1 MPHSASLV
9 GQIISHYRIIEKLG
23 GGGMGVVYKAEDKR
37 LGRFV
42 ALKFLPEEVAH
53 DPQALERFKR
63 EARAASA
70 LNHPN
75 ICTIYDISEDGGRA
89 FIAME
94 FLEGATLKHNIS
106 GRPMELD
113 TLLVF
118 GIEIADA
125 LDAAHSKGIVHR
137 DIKPANIFI
146 TERRRAKLL
155 DFGLAKLS
163 LDKGV
168 PSDTASFQAT
178 VDASHE
184 HLTSPGTALGTVAYM
199 SPEQALGK
207 ELDPRT
213 DLFSFG
219 TVLYE
224 MATGKLPFRG
234 ETSAALFDS
243 ILHKAPVAPVR
254 LNPDLPQRLEEVIN
268 KALEKDS
275 NLRYQHATDIR
286 ADLQRLKRDTDSG
299 RTGHQTAQVEIAA
312 ASATGPA
319 PMPSQVSVAQAAAP
333 VLSSSTQLKKPLA
346 RHWRFLVPVAALLA
360 LGVVGALYWRSAR
373 VHALTEKDTLVLAD
387 FVNTTGEPVFD
398 ETLRQG
404 LSAQL
409 AQSPFLNILSDNRVH
424 QVLRLMGRP
433 ASERLTQDTA
443 REICLRTESKALLT
457 GSIAKLGSHYAISL
471 GATNCQ
477 TGDLLAQEQSEATS
491 TEEVLRTLGSTA
503 TRLRERLGESL
514 SSIQKY
520 DAPIEQ
526 ATTTSLE
533 ALKSYSQGKRTQSQI
548 GDAESIPF
556 YRRAIEL
563 DPTFALAYGDA
574 AISYAN
580 LGENTL
586 AIENMNK
593 AYELRDRVS
602 EREKFRLTAYY
613 FGIVTGELDK
623 ELEVYRTW
631 SRSYPRDVDPHLNTG
646 VDNALLGQL
655 EKAVAELQ
663 QASNLDPNCILCLSD
678 LSSYYMFLDRFDE
691 AKSTIERAEV
701 QHPDYAGVHDVLY
714 RLAYY
719 RGDTAEMA
727 RQFTWSVTNK
737 RDLDLAFCREW
748 ETEASRGRLK
758 KALEFSRRAV
768 EAARQNEMQEGAA
781 YWKASAAFR
790 QASFGNLT
798 EARRGATEALS
809 ASTGR
814 DVRFNS
820 AMALAGAGEFA
831 RAENI
836 AGELNHRFPKDT
848 LVNTFSLP
856 EIRAQIEIS
865 RNNGPRAVDL
875 LQTTLPFELGQVCL
889 LSVYERGQAWLL
901 ARDGVAAAAE
911 FQKILLHP
919 GLIGNCPSGA
929 LARLGVARAYALSGD
944 MPKSRTAYQD
954 FLTLWKDADPDIPIL
969 KQAKAEYAKL
979 K

>member
-1 MPHSASLV
+1 MPHSTSLV
-9 GQIISHYRIIEKLG
+9 GQVISHYRIVEKLG

-75 ICTIYDISEDGGRA
+75 ICTIYDISEEGGQA

-137 DIKPANIFI
+137 DIKPANIFV
-146 TERRRAKLL
+146 TERRHAKLL

-163 LDKGV
+163 MDKGV
-168 PSDTASFQAT
+168 PSDSASLQAT
-178 VDASHE
+178 MDASHE

-224 MATGKLPFRG
+224 MATGRLPFRG

-254 LNPDLPQRLEEVIN
+254 LNPDLPQRLEDVIN

-275 NLRYQHATDIR
+275 NLRYQHATDMR
-286 ADLQRLKRDTDSG
+286 ADLQRLKRDTDSS
-299 RTGHQTAQVEIAA
+299 RTGHQTAQVEIAG
-312 ASATGPA
+312 ASAAAPA
-319 PMPSQVSVAQAAAP
+319 SMPSQVSGAQSTAP
-333 VLSSSTQLKKPLA
+333 FLASSTQLKKPLA
-346 RHWRFLVPVAALLA
+346 RNWRFLAPVAVLLA
-360 LGVVGALYWRSAR
+360 LSVAAAFYWRSAKA
-373 VHALTEKDTLVLAD
+373 HALTEKDTVVLAD
-387 FVNTTGEPVFD
+387 FANTTGEPVFD

-424 QVLRLMGRP
+424 EVLRLMGRP
-433 ASERLTQDTA
+433 PSERLSKDTA
-443 REICLRTESKALLT
+443 REICLRTESKAQLT

-471 GATNCQ
+471 AAANCQ

-503 TRLRERLGESL
+503 TRLRQRLGESL

-533 ALKSYSQGKRTQSQI
+533 ALKAYSQGKRTQFQI
-548 GDAESIPF
+548 GDLESIPF
-556 YRRAIEL
+556 YQRAIEL
-563 DPTFALAYGDA
+563 DPTFALAYADE
-574 AISYAN
+574 AISYQN
-580 LGENTL
+580 IGESARAT
-586 AIENMNK
+586 ESMKK

-613 FGIVTGELDK
+613 YGVVTGELDK
-623 ELEVYRTW
+623 EMEVYRIW
-631 SRSYPRDVDPHLNTG
+631 SQNYPREIDPHINTG
-646 VDNALLGQL
+646 VDYAILGQP

-663 QASNLDPNCILCLSD
+663 QASHLDPNCILCLVD
-678 LSSYYMFLDRFDE
+678 LSTYYIWLDRFDE
-691 AKSTIERAEV
+691 AQSTNLRAAA
-701 QHPDYAGVHDVLY
+701 QNPDYGGVHDVLY
-714 RLAYY
+714 QLAFH

-737 RDLDLAFCREW
+737 KDVEFVHLRES
-748 ETEASRGRLK
+748 ETQARLGHLG
-758 KALEFSRRAV
+758 KARELSRRAI
-768 EAARQNEMQEGAA
+768 EGARQIELKEGAA
-781 YWKASAAFR
+781 YWEAAEASWE
-790 QASFGNLT
+790 ASFGNLA
-798 EARRGATEALS
+798 EARKGAVEAQK

-814 DVRFNS
+814 DVQVV
-820 AMALAGAGEFA
+820 AAIALASAGESP
-831 RAENI
+831 RAESI
-836 AGELNHRFPKDT
+836 AAELSRRYPKDT
-848 LVNTFSLP
+848 LVNTFFLP
-856 EIRAQIEIS
+856 DIRAQIEIG
-865 RNNGPRAVDL
+865 RGNAARAVEL
-875 LQTTLPFELGQVCL
+875 LQTTSPFDLGDNCL
-889 LSVYERGQAWLL
+889 LSIYERGQAWLF
-901 ARDGVAAAAE
+901 ARDGAAATAE

-919 GLIGNCPSGA
+919 GLIRNCPSGA
-929 LARLGVARAYALSGD
+929 LARLGVARAYALSSD
-944 MPKSRTAYQD
+944 MPKSRIAYQD

>member
-9 GQIISHYRIIEKLG
+9 GQVISHYRIVEKLG

-75 ICTIYDISEDGGRA
+75 ICTIYDISEEGGQA

-106 GRPMELD
+106 GRPMELA

-137 DIKPANIFI
+137 DIKPANIFV
-146 TERRRAKLL
+146 TERRHAKLL

-168 PSDTASFQAT
+168 PSDTASLQAT
-178 VDASHE
+178 MDASHE

-254 LNPDLPQRLEEVIN
+254 LNPDLPQRLEDVIN

-275 NLRYQHATDIR
+275 NLRYQHATDMR
-286 ADLQRLKRDTDSG
+286 ADLQRLQRDTDSG
-299 RTGHQTAQVEIAA
+299 RSGHQTAHVEVVAA
-312 ASATGPA
+312 PA
-319 PMPSQVSVAQAAAP
+319 PASTPSQVSIAQAAAP
-333 VLSSSTQLKKPLA
+333 VLASSTRLKKPLSRA
-346 RHWRFLVPVAALLA
+346 WRFLALVAVLLA
-360 LGVVGALYWRSAR
+360 LSVAGAFYWRSAKA
-373 VHALTEKDTLVLAD
+373 HALTEKDTVVLAD
-387 FVNTTGEPVFD
+387 FANTTGEPVFD

-424 QVLRLMGRP
+424 EVLRLMGRP

-533 ALKSYSQGKRTQSQI
+533 ALKSYSQGKKTQSQI
-548 GDAESIPF
+548 GDAEAIPF

-563 DPTFALAYGDA
+563 DPAFALAYGDA

-586 AIENMNK
+586 AIESMNK

-602 EREKFRLTAYY
+602 EREKFRLAAYY

-623 ELEVYRTW
+623 EIEVYRTW
-631 SRSYPRDVDPHLNTG
+631 SQSYPREVDPHLNTG
-646 VDNALLGQL
+646 VDYASLGQL
-655 EKAVAELQ
+655 EKAIAELQ

-714 RLAYY
+714 HLAYH

-727 RQFTWSVTNK
+727 RQFAWSVTNK
-737 RDLDLAFCREW
+737 KDLDLAFFREF
-748 ETEASRGRLK
+748 ETEASRGRLG
-758 KALEFSRRAV
+758 KAREFSRRAV
-768 EAARQNEMQEGAA
+768 ETARQNDMQEGAA
-781 YWKASAAFR
+781 YWKALAAFR

-814 DVRFNS
+814 DVLFNS
-820 AMALAGAGEFA
+820 AMALAASGEFA

-865 RNNGPRAVDL
+865 RGNGPRAVEL
-875 LQTTLPFELGQVCL
+875 LQTTLPFELGQGCL
-889 LSVYERGQAWLL
+889 LPVYERGQAWLL
-901 ARDGVAAAAE
+901 ARDGIAAAAE
-911 FQKILLHP
+911 FQKIILHP
-919 GLIGNCPSGA
+919 GLIRNCPSGA

-954 FLTLWKDADPDIPIL
+954 FLTLWKEADPDIPIL
-969 KQAKAEYAKL
+969 IAAKTEYAKL

>member
-9 GQIISHYRIIEKLG
+9 GQVISHYRIVEKLG

-75 ICTIYDISEDGGRA
+75 ICTIYDISEEGGQA

-94 FLEGATLKHNIS
+94 FLEGATLKRNIS

-113 TLLVF
+113 TLLAF

-137 DIKPANIFI
+137 DIKPANIFV
-146 TERRRAKLL
+146 TERRHAKLL

-168 PSDTASFQAT
+168 PSDTASLQAT
-178 VDASHE
+178 MDASHE

-254 LNPDLPQRLEEVIN
+254 LNPELPQRLEDVIN

-275 NLRYQHATDIR
+275 NLRYQHATDMR

-299 RTGHQTAQVEIAA
+299 RTGHQTAQVDAVA
-312 ASATGPA
+312 ASTPA
-319 PMPSQVSVAQAAAP
+319 PALTPSQVSVAQAAAP
-333 VLSSSTQLKKPLA
+333 VLASSTQLEKPLA
-346 RHWRFLVPVAALLA
+346 RNWRFLAPVAVLLV
-360 LGVVGALYWRSAR
+360 LGVVGAFYWRSVKA
-373 VHALTEKDTLVLAD
+373 HALTEKDTVVLAD
-387 FVNTTGEPVFD
+387 FMNTTGEPVFD

-424 QVLRLMGRP
+424 EVLRLMGRP
-433 ASERLTQDTA
+433 SSERLTQDTA
-443 REICLRTESKALLT
+443 REICLRTQSRALLT

-471 GATNCQ
+471 GASNCQ
-477 TGDLLAQEQSEATS
+477 TGDLLAQEQAEATS
-491 TEEVLRTLGSTA
+491 TEEVLKTLGTA
-503 TRLRERLGESL
+503 TTRLREKLGESL

-520 DAPIEQ
+520 DAPIEL

-533 ALKSYSQGKRTQSQI
+533 ALKAYSQGKKTQAQI
-548 GDAESIPF
+548 GDLESIPF

-574 AISYAN
+574 AISYSN
-580 LGENTL
+580 LGETAL
-586 AIENMNK
+586 AVESMNK

-602 EREKFRLTAYY
+602 EREKFRLSAYY
-613 FGIVTGELDK
+613 FGIVTGEFDK
-623 ELEVYRTW
+623 EMEVYRTW
-631 SRSYPRDVDPHLNTG
+631 SQSYPREVDPHLNTG
-646 VDNALLGQL
+646 VDYASLGQL

-663 QASNLDPNCILCLSD
+663 QASNLDPDCILCLSN
-678 LSSYYMFLDRFDE
+678 LSSYYMSLERFDE

-701 QHPDYAGVHDVLY
+701 QHPDYGGVHDTLY
-714 RLAYY
+714 DLAYH

-737 RDLDLAFCREW
+737 KDLDFVFFREF
-748 ETEASRGRLK
+748 ETEASRGRLE
-758 KALEFSRRAV
+758 KAREFSRRAV
-768 EAARQNEMQEGAA
+768 ETDRQNEMQEGAA
-781 YWKASAAFR
+781 YWTALAALR
-790 QASFGNLT
+790 QGSFGNLT
-798 EARRGATEALS
+798 EARKGATEALS

-814 DVRFNS
+814 DVRFTS
-820 AMALAGAGEFA
+820 AIALAEAGELA

-836 AGELNHRFPKDT
+836 AGELNRRFPKDT
-848 LVNTFSLP
+848 LVNTFLLP
-856 EIRAQIEIS
+856 DIHAEIEIS
-865 RNNGPRAVDL
+865 RGNGQSAIDL
-875 LQTTLPFELGQVCL
+875 LQTTSPFELGQGCM

-901 ARDGVAAAAE
+901 ARDGAAAAAE
-911 FQKILLHP
+911 FQKIILHP
-919 GLIGNCPSGA
+919 GLVRNCPTGA

-954 FLTLWKDADPDIPIL
+954 FLTLWKDADADIPIL